1 MKEYEGI
8 SDEELIRRAQNGEKK
23 LEEFLIDKYK
33 GMVRKKAHAMFLIGG
48 EQEDLIQE
56 GMIGLFRAVRDYRP
70 DKNASFAT
78 FANLCVERQIY
89 KAIEISG
96 RQKHRPLNSYI
107 SLSEEN
113 SPLKDTED
121 TKQQNPEEI
130 IIDRENADIML
141 EKIRKKL
148 SLFENQVLELYLEG
162 QDYHRIAQQI
172 VDDAHA
178 LHRRQL
184 VADHLLHGLLHG
196 RVAVIAQF
204 HGKAHHRGL
213 TDAHGLAQTAGGH
226 KGGLVVGLHDV
237 F

>member
-1 MKEYEGI
+1 MMKEYEGI
-8 SDEELIRRAQNGEKK
+8 SDEELILGAQNGEKK

-113 SPLKDTED
+113 SPLKNAED

-130 IIDRENADIML
+130 IIDRENADLML
-141 EKIRKKL
+141 EKIRKSSVLLKIRFWSFIWRDWITTRL
-148 SLFENQVLELYLEG
+148 PGRWKNLQNLLITLFKEYG
-162 QDYHRIAQQI
+162 TRSIS
-172 VDDAHA
+172 
-178 LHRRQL
+178 
-184 VADHLLHGLLHG
+184 
-196 RVAVIAQF
+196 
-204 HGKAHHRGL
+204 
-213 TDAHGLAQTAGGH
+213 
-226 KGGLVVGLHDV
+226 
-237 F
+237 

>member
-1 MKEYEGI
+1 MKKEYEGI
-8 SDEELIRRAQNGEKK
+8 SDEALIGRAQKGEKE

-78 FANLCVERQIY
+78 FANLCVERQMY

-113 SPLKDTED
+113 SPLKNTED
-121 TKQQNPEEI
+121 MKQQNPEEI
-130 IIDRENADIML
+130 IIDRENADLMQERI
-141 EKIRKKL
+141 KRRL
-148 SLFENQVLELYLEG
+148 SPFENQVLALYLEG
-162 QDYHRIAQQI
+162 LDYHQIARQMEKSPKSIDNALQRIRNKI
-172 VDDAHA
+172 
-178 LHRRQL
+178 
-184 VADHLLHGLLHG
+184 HLL
-196 RVAVIAQF
+196 
-204 HGKAHHRGL
+204 
-213 TDAHGLAQTAGGH
+213 TD
-226 KGGLVVGLHDV
+226 KG
-237 F
+237 

>member
-1 MKEYEGI
+1 MIKEYEGI
-8 SDEELIRRAQNGEKK
+8 PDEELIRRAQNGEKK

-70 DKNASFAT
+70 SKNASFAT
-78 FANLCVERQIY
+78 FASLCVERQIY

-113 SPLKDTED
+113 SPLKNTED

-130 IIDRENADIML
+130 IIDRESTNLMQ
-141 EKIRKKL
+141 EKIKARL
-148 SLFENQVLELYLEG
+148 SPFENQVLRAYLEG
-162 QDYHRIAQQI
+162 KDYHQIARQMEKSPKSIDNALQRIRNKI
-172 VDDAHA
+172 
-178 LHRRQL
+178 
-184 VADHLLHGLLHG
+184 
-196 RVAVIAQF
+196 
-204 HGKAHHRGL
+204 
-213 TDAHGLAQTAGGH
+213 
-226 KGGLVVGLHDV
+226 HDLMETP
-237 F
+237 

>member
-1 MKEYEGI
+1 MIKEYEGI
-8 SDEELIRRAQNGEKK
+8 PDEELIRRAQNGEKK

-70 DKNASFAT
+70 SKNASFAT
-78 FANLCVERQIY
+78 FASLCVERQIY

-113 SPLKDTED
+113 SPLKNTED

-130 IIDRENADIML
+130 IIDRESTNLMQ
-141 EKIRKKL
+141 EKIKERL
-148 SLFENQVLELYLEG
+148 SPFENQVLRAYLEG
-162 QDYHRIAQQI
+162 KDYHQIARQMEKSPKSIDNALQRIRNKI
-172 VDDAHA
+172 
-178 LHRRQL
+178 
-184 VADHLLHGLLHG
+184 
-196 RVAVIAQF
+196 
-204 HGKAHHRGL
+204 
-213 TDAHGLAQTAGGH
+213 
-226 KGGLVVGLHDV
+226 HDLMATP
-237 F
+237 

>member
-1 MKEYEGI
+1 MIKEYEGI
-8 SDEELIRRAQNGEKK
+8 PDEELIRRAQNGEKK

-70 DKNASFAT
+70 SKNASFAT
-78 FANLCVERQIY
+78 FASLCVERQIY

-113 SPLKDTED
+113 SPLKNTED

-130 IIDRENADIML
+130 IIDRESTNLMQ
-141 EKIRKKL
+141 EKIKERL
-148 SLFENQVLELYLEG
+148 SPFENQVLRAYLEG
-162 QDYHRIAQQI
+162 KDYHQIARQMEKSPKSIDNALQRI
-172 VDDAHA
+172 
-178 LHRRQL
+178 
-184 VADHLLHGLLHG
+184 
-196 RVAVIAQF
+196 
-204 HGKAHHRGL
+204 
-213 TDAHGLAQTAGGH
+213 
-226 KGGLVVGLHDV
+226 
-237 F
+237 